1 MKNPPSSI
9 IANSPKAH
17 ATHRAFVLL
26 DAVMGIFVCALG
38 FSLAFSFLSL
48 QNLPQIS
55 SYTHYKQLL
64 LNPQLTQTQLSTHST
79 PTLIYQGNI
88 HRSTESNLS
97 FFAPTHIR

>member
-9 IANSPKAH
+9 IANNPKIH
-17 ATHRAFVLL
+17 TTHRAFVLL

-55 SYTHYKQLL
+55 NYAYYKQLL
-64 LNPQLTQTQLSTHST
+64 VSPQLTQTQLSTHST